1 MGTSCCI
8 ILSDWIEIA
17 AIVVNALVAWWIVR
31 TIQNRLTN
39 NRVLKDHFIEEIKDI
54 RNEYRNFLNN
64 IYASKT
70 EIRTI
75 IPWFKLMNIRV
86 SDLMTLVQQKYNID
100 KQILSP
106 YQIDLRE
113 LVTES
118 DEFNLQFRE
127 GNNINFSESTKTKLI
142 EFQNTH
148 NHLFNELIININD
161 TK

>member
-8 ILSDWIEIA
+8 TLENWIEIF

-64 IYASKT
+64 LYAAKT

-86 SDLMTLVQQKYNID
+86 SDLMTLIHQKYSID
-100 KQILSP
+100 QQTLSP
-106 YQIDLRE
+106 YQNDLRE

-118 DEFNLQFRE
+118 DEFNMQFRE
-127 GNNINFSESTKTKLI
+127 GGNIIFSESTKTKLI
-142 EFQNTH
+142 EFQNTY